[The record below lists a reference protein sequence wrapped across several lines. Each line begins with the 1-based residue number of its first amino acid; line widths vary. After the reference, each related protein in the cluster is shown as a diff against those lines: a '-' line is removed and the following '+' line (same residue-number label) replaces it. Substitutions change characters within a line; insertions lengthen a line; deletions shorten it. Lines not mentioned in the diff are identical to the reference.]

1 VAKRRDVPGYKPYDS
16 PAGGWGA
23 LRATAKAVHDQMQL
37 GEASLLLYRTNKPDG
52 FDCPGCA
59 WPDKEHTSTFQFCE
73 NGAKAVTWEATRKR
87 VPPEFFAAHPVTELL
102 GWSDYQLEDQG
113 RLTHPLAYDAA
124 SDRYLPV
131 SWEAAFARIGE
142 VLRELPDPNLA
153 EFYTSGRAS
162 NEAAFL
168 FQIFARE
175 YGTNNFPDCS
185 NMCHEA
191 TSVGLPQSIG
201 IGKGTVSL
209 EDFDHCDLIISIGHN
224 PGTNHPRMMG
234 TLHEAARRGVP
245 IVVFNP
251 LLERALERFADPQS
265 PVEMGTGG
273 STPIASSYYQLKV
286 GGDAAVLAGLMKALL
301 EMNDAAD
308 VAELIV
314 DTEFIATHTRGF
326 DALADQLRAT
336 SWPEI
341 EMDCGLAAADLR
353 AVAALY
359 AKSQAT
365 ILSYGMGV
373 TQHTHG
379 TANVQMIANLLLM
392 RGQIGKPGAGIC
404 PLRGHSNV
412 QGDRTVGVTEK
423 PGAALL
429 AGIERTFHFTPPA
442 AHGHDSVAAMQAII
456 DGRSK
461 ALICLGGNIAVALP
475 EPQRCHA
482 AMRRLDLAVHV
493 ATKLNR
499 SHLLVGREAFLLPC
513 LGRTEADLQASG
525 PQSITVEDSMSMVHA
540 SMGKLEPASP
550 QLRSEPAIVAGIAAA
565 TLPHTRVPWAEFIA
579 DYDRIRDAIESV
591 FPDFKD
597 FNQRIRKPGGF
608 RLPLAA
614 TERVWLTPSGKAEFK
629 PMPALRE
636 SVSASGETILRLA
649 TVRSHDQYN
658 TTIYSMDDRY
668 RGIFGRRDVVF
679 VHAADLAENG
689 IEHGDLIDVETA
701 LPSDM
706 ASADT
711 TSAGTT
717 SAGTKSENGRRLLG
731 YTAIAY
737 DIARG
742 SVAAYYPE
750 ANCLV
755 PLDYHDPD
763 SGTPAYKS
771 VPVRIRRSAARS
783 A

>member
-1 VAKRRDVPGYKPYDS
+1 MAKQRDVPGYKPYDS

-23 LRATAKAVHDQMQL
+23 LRATAKAVREQMEL
-37 GEASLLLYRTNKPDG
+37 GEAPLLLYRTNKPDG

-102 GWSDYQLEDQG
+102 QWSDFQLEDQG

-131 SWEAAFARIGE
+131 SWDEAFARIGE
-142 VLRELPDPNLA
+142 QLRALPEPNAA

-168 FQIFARE
+168 FQLFARE
-175 YGTNNFPDCS
+175 FGTNNFPDCS

-209 EDFDHCDLIISIGHN
+209 DDFDRCELIISIGHN

-234 TLHEAARRGVP
+234 TLHEAAQRGVP
-245 IVVFNP
+245 IIVFNP
-251 LLERALERFADPQS
+251 LRERALERFADPQS
-265 PVEMGTGG
+265 PREMTTLG
-273 STPIASSYYQLKV
+273 STPIASAYYQLKV
-286 GGDAAVLAGLMKALL
+286 GGDAAVFAGLMKALL
-301 EMNDAAD
+301 EMHDAAGAGAQILD
-308 VAELIV
+308 H
-314 DTEFIATHTRGF
+314 EFIAAHTRGF
-326 DALADQLRAT
+326 DALASELRALQWT
-336 SWPEI
+336 DI
-341 EMDCGLAAADLR
+341 ETDCGLSAADLR
-353 AVAALY
+353 SVAAQY
-359 AKSQAT
+359 ARSQAT
-365 ILSYGMGV
+365 IVSYGMGV
-373 TQHTHG
+373 TQHVQG
-379 TANVQMIANLLLM
+379 TRNVQMIANLLLL

-429 AGIERTFHFTPPA
+429 AAIERTFHFKPPA
-442 AHGHDSVAAMQAII
+442 AHGHDAIAAMQAII
-456 DGRSK
+456 DGRSQ
-461 ALICLGGNIAVALP
+461 ALICLGGNLAVALP
-475 EPQRCHA
+475 EPQRCLP
-482 AMRRLDLAVHV
+482 AMRRLGLAVHV

-499 SHLLVGREAFLLPC
+499 SHLLIGRQAFLLPC
-513 LGRTEADLQASG
+513 LGRTELDRQATG

-540 SMGKLEPASP
+540 SMGRLEPASP

-565 TLPHTRVPWAEFIA
+565 TLPRSQVPWADFVA
-579 DYDRIRDAIESV
+579 DYDRIRNAIEAV

-629 PMPALRE
+629 PLPAMRPALM
-636 SVSASGETILRLA
+636 ACGETILRLA
-649 TVRSHDQYN
+649 TIRSHDQYN
-658 TTIYSMDDRY
+658 TTIYSLDDRY

-679 VHAADLAENG
+679 INADDLAANG
-689 IEHGDLIDVETA
+689 IEHGDTIDVETVM
-701 LPSDM
+701 P
-706 ASADT
+706 SADAP
-711 TSAGTT
+711 SG
-717 SAGTKSENGRRLLG
+717 EGRWLLG

-750 ANCLV
+750 ANCLL
-755 PLDYHDPD
+755 PLEYHDPH

-771 VPVRIRRSAARS
+771 VPVRIRRSAGTQAQTPRR
-783 A
+783 